1 MAKLAMAR
9 SRAVIVALA
18 LLFVQLQVRDVDAW
32 AADGHHIT
40 CLIAEVYGSLSLLQ
54 EQINGN
60 LDVYIVTQKT
70 HRPLKAIIS
79 SNLQNSIL

>member
-40 CLIAEVYGSLSLLQ
+40 CLIAEVYGSRSLSLKNRLMA
-54 EQINGN
+54 IWM
-60 LDVYIVTQKT
+60 YI
-70 HRPLKAIIS
+70 
-79 SNLQNSIL
+79 

>member
-18 LLFVQLQVRDVDAW
+18 LLLVQLRVRDVDAW

-40 CLIAEVYGSLSLLQ
+40 CLIAEVYGSLSLSLSQ

-60 LDVYIVTQKT
+60 LDIYMYIDTKDT
-70 HRPLKAIIS
+70 
-79 SNLQNSIL
+79 